1 MEISSDFSI
10 LHSTPRIEIKCI
22 LHPKSIITIITF
34 WGFSHSIKWQS
45 VRKHT
50 QEYQAISCTYIYI
63 QLQVYRY
70 NVYSC
75 RWNIFFILIACSRS
89 ADCLIFLPF
98 YTYIE
103 LIWLCNTSSSRCSHV
118 NEHNCSRLKQSGL
131 LYLNLIA
138 RAPFIEMTA
147 AQSNTVVSM
156 CLKISPWYQKIWL
169 WFITKQ

>member
-10 LHSTPRIEIKCI
+10 LHSTPQIEIKCI
-22 LHPKSIITIITF
+22 FYPKSNITIITF
-34 WGFSHSIKWQS
+34 WGFSHSIKWHLLENTPRSIRQYL
-45 VRKHT
+45 VH
-50 QEYQAISCTYIYI
+50 IYI

-70 NVYSC
+70 NVYNSQ
-75 RWNIFFILIACSRS
+75 WNVFFLILIACSRS

-103 LIWLCNTSSSRCSHV
+103 LIWLCNTSSSWCSHV
-118 NEHNCSRLKQSGL
+118 NEHNCSILKQSGL

-147 AQSNTVVSM
+147 AQSNTVASM
-156 CLKISPWYQKIWL
+156 CLKISPWY
-169 WFITKQ
+169 